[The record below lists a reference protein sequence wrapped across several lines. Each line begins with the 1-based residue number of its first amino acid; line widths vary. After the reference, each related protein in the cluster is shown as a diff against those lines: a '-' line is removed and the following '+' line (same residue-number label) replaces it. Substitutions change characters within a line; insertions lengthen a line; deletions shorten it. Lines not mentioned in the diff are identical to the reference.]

1 MGLPDGEII
10 MRYALCVVAGLLAS
24 CSHVSTRH
32 YVDVVNDSSDSVIA
46 LSVAVPGSE
55 AWKPLH
61 LNGTFNGAYLEGG
74 YIGEAMVAL
83 PAEQGCMVDM
93 LVEFV
98 HQRALL
104 ISTLNVCKRNRL
116 YLGRAWQQAMLH
128 AT

>member
-1 MGLPDGEII
+1 

-46 LSVAVPGSE
+46 LSGEAPGSE
-55 AWKPLH
+55 TWKPLQ
-61 LNGTFNGAYLEGG
+61 LDGTFNGACLEGG

-83 PAEQGCMVDM
+83 PNGQGCMVDL

-98 HQRALL
+98 HRRALL
-104 ISTLNVCKRNRL
+104 ISAVNVCKRNRL

-128 AT
+128 VT